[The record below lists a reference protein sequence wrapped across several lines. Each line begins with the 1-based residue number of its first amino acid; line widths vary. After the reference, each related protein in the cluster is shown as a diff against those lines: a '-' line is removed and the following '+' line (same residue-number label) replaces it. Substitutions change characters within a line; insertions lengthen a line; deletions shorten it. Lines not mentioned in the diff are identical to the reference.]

1 MNYSTSI
8 FYFYKMNNQIIE
20 RVSTIDVTFLNTYN
34 SVVLCSNSSDKDT
47 IVGTGKTIS
56 EFIIPFNFSNNDD
69 WCDQLDYFINE
80 NKGNYIFGYIS
91 YDFKNLIEK
100 PLQSR
105 NNDEIKSHY
114 LHFFVPSLVYK
125 ISQDDFNSILNNN
138 QEEFFIK
145 LNQRTSEEKY
155 IKNVN
160 TIKQHLQNGDIYE
173 VNYCQEFYKNHI
185 DDLNTFNLFS
195 KLNNLTE
202 APFSTYL
209 HLNEIDVISGS
220 PERYIQK
227 INKQL
232 ISQPIKGTIK
242 RGSNDYE
249 DNVLKNALL
258 NDEKE
263 RAENVM
269 IVDLV
274 RNDLS
279 RIAQRGSVN
288 VDELFGVYTFKTV
301 HQMISTVSCEIS
313 DKTTFSEV
321 LKASYPMGSMTGAPK
336 ISAMNIIEELEDFRR
351 GIYAGSIG
359 YFSPN
364 GDYDFNVI
372 IRSIIYNNKLNNL
385 SASIGSAIT
394 IKSDAKSEYNE
405 NLLKYEALKDALN
418 S

>member
-1 MNYSTSI
+1 
-8 FYFYKMNNQIIE
+8 MNNQIIE